1 MTLFSYLKGKKEI
14 KPMVS
19 TIDEKYRNKLRRK
32 YLQNE
37 LQYFIQREQ
46 SQIQK
51 LNEEYK
57 KKFQQQRN
65 YLQTKTKII
74 DMKINQDFINNILSL
89 LTSISIRYFHTFNN
103 TLNTFQTGFSRP
115 NKEMLNL
122 THTESL
128 LSVQDE
134 LDGIVT
140 QLKEKINYP
149 NNNFFSNIYK
159 DIIWTDIIL
168 KKIDAPW
175 TDNRIFSRRLG
186 PIKRFMNLEN
196 DSISNIY
203 VDYILLSY
211 LIESGEMNLFM
222 HDKLGLTAQFKIQ
235 AINNKL
241 INVIDSE
248 KSKYH
253 LHSNLFHPEIYHFF
267 SSLLK

>member
-1 MTLFSYLKGKKEI
+1 
-14 KPMVS
+14 
-19 TIDEKYRNKLRRK
+19 
-32 YLQNE
+32 
-37 LQYFIQREQ
+37 
-46 SQIQK
+46 
-51 LNEEYK
+51 
-57 KKFQQQRN
+57 
-65 YLQTKTKII
+65 
-74 DMKINQDFINNILSL
+74 
-89 LTSISIRYFHTFNN
+89 
-103 TLNTFQTGFSRP
+103 
-115 NKEMLNL
+115 MLA
-122 THTESL
+122 
-128 LSVQDE
+128 
-134 LDGIVT
+134 
-140 QLKEKINYP
+140 
-149 NNNFFSNIYK
+149 
-159 DIIWTDIIL
+159 DIIL
-168 KKIDAPW
+168 KKIDASR

-186 PIKRFMNLEN
+186 SIKRFMNLEN